1 MLSHGA
7 VPNYN
12 DLPLLLPNSSVK
24 LSLRFYI
31 ALQVRKNSSLM
42 PKRRSLDLQ
51 DILMN
56 PPSWL
61 PIGSSPE
68 LSGKEDDK
76 NSVYGDWV
84 DKIMVNKLENASRDE
99 NSAAHLEVD
108 NRQLPHEM
116 FGQSHNGRYEMATD
130 DSDELEAATS
140 DSSEPD
146 VLSQLTLPKVTNIPN
161 GVGSKTKK
169 TNPRKAKSS
178 ESRYFSSCSYFSVLL
193 TSFWHVET
201 RCNNNRKLLVSVW
214 T

>member
-1 MLSHGA
+1 
-7 VPNYN
+7 
-12 DLPLLLPNSSVK
+12 
-24 LSLRFYI
+24 
-31 ALQVRKNSSLM
+31 M

-51 DILMN
+51 DISMN

-76 NSVYGDWV
+76 DSVYGDWV
-84 DKIMVNKLENASRDE
+84 DKIMVNKLENASRDG

-161 GVGSKTKK
+161 GVGSTKK

-214 T
+214 TRLFKKTGLKL